1 MKNLFLAIAF
11 LFIALSYGCLP
22 DESSRNSA
30 NKKVAPRTKIDLS
43 LSGEE
48 LFAMNCKIC
57 HGIRGNLELNGAKD
71 LNKSKLS
78 LDERIEIITNGK
90 NAMTPFRKIL
100 SKEEIRLVAEYSGT
114 FADK

>member
-1 MKNLFLAIAF
+1 MRKLIIAIVVLFM
-11 LFIALSYGCLP
+11 ALSYGCLP
-22 DESSRNSA
+22 NESSRSSV
-30 NKKVAPRTKIDLS
+30 NKNVPQSKIDLS
-43 LSGEE
+43 LNGEE

-71 LNKSKLS
+71 LNKSTLS